1 MGFKRYATAF
11 WEGDL
16 KSGKGA
22 MSTPQSGLFADQRYS
37 FNTRFGDEKGTN
49 PEELLAAAH
58 AGCFSMALGFML
70 GCRAGR
76 HPHRHARRGDDGA
89 GRSPARAGGR
99 APDRDGIVPGL
110 GRGGFAAI
118 AENAKENCVISRA
131 LGLPVTMEPRWSAAE
146 LARCRVAERLSGIGV
161 G

>member
-16 KSGKGA
+16 KAGRGA

-37 FNTRFGDEKGTN
+37 FNTRFGEEKGTN

-70 GCRAGR
+70 EKAGHVATR
-76 HPHRHARRGDDGA
+76 IDTKAEVQMETGDA
-89 GRSPARAGGR
+89 GPSVTGVNLIVTAS
-99 APDRDGIVPGL
+99 VPGIDAAE
-110 GRGGFAAI
+110 FAAI
-118 AENAKENCVISRA
+118 ADNAKKNCVISRV
-131 LGLPVTMEPRWSAAE
+131 LSIPVTMTATLSA
-146 LARCRVAERLSGIGV
+146 
-161 G
+161 

>member
-1 MGFKRYATAF
+1 MGFKRYATAH

-16 KSGKGA
+16 KSGRGA

-70 GCRAGR
+70 GNAGHVATRIDTRAEVTMETSE
-76 HPHRHARRGDDGA
+76 A
-89 GRSPARAGGR
+89 GPSATGVNLLVTAS
-99 APDRDGIVPGL
+99 VPGL
-110 GRGGFAAI
+110 SAAEFATI
-118 AENAKENCVISRA
+118 AENAKKNCVISRA
-131 LGLPVTMEPRWSAAE
+131 LALPVTMDAQ
-146 LARCRVAERLSGIGV
+146 LVA
-161 G
+161 